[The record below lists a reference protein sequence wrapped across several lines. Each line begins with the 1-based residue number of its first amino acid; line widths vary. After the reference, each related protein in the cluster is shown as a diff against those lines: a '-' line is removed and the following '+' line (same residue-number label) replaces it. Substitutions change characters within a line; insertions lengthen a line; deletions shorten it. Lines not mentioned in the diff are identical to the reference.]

1 MIITELECIRNKQTA
16 KDAEHLV
23 KYGAKQSDAKKLV
36 KYGAGKTKDAPA
48 SEGHSFF
55 ICANEIDCI
64 EAEMSDEA
72 ISIDWHD
79 AITELQSSYKHN
91 PTVKHPFRH
100 FVISID
106 ENEHLADKEW
116 RKVVRETMSHL
127 GYDNARYIAFRHADT
142 ENSHVHITVSTQDL
156 ATNKVISNWFSIE
169 KAQEKMREFEKEFG
183 LKELENSKD
192 AIANNNF
199 LVSEMHTPQ
208 KIKMMMRRLVDNAIC
223 NMEKRVLAF
232 EKLSSNH
239 SDKRNIEK
247 HISRSLPLFKSYL
260 MCQGIEITLKEDAKN
275 GKFSGLIY
283 HFKDY
288 SIPAG
293 KLRSGNKYT
302 IGGLVKRGVLDESSN
317 LISSYNAAM
326 TEYMRVQLD
335 TDYEFFTARR
345 KEAEHKAEKVKK
357 TIKDWNKQE
366 HALLIFSARKRY
378 EKEVQEALDFWLY
391 HEKKTK
397 NKRMRP
403 VLHAIY
409 EAEIGIHKGSGKLT
423 KFLELLVIMLF
434 EISKKQKWDLR
445 VTPVKTDDDI
455 EALQDRLDVEIHNN
469 DHVNMLL
476 THEKNMKKAFKE
488 RINNLNL

>member
-1 MIITELECIRNKQTA
+1 MIITELECTRSKQTER
-16 KDAEHLV
+16 DAEHLV
-23 KYGAKQSDAKKLV
+23 EYGAKQNDAKNLTN
-36 KYGAGKTKDAPA
+36 YGAGKTKDASA

-72 ISIDWHD
+72 TSIDWHD

-100 FVISID
+100 FVISIA
-106 ENEHLADKEW
+106 EGEQLTDKQW

-183 LKELENSKD
+183 LQQLESSRD
-192 AIANNNF
+192 AIANNNT
-199 LVSEMHTPQ
+199 LVSDLHTPE
-208 KIKMMMRRLVDNAIC
+208 KIKMMIRRLVDNAID

-232 EKLSSNH
+232 EKLPSNH
-239 SDKRNIEK
+239 PDKRNVEK
-247 HISRSLPLFKSYL
+247 HISRSLPLFKSCL

-275 GKFSGLIY
+275 DKFCGLIY

-302 IGGLVKRGVLDESSN
+302 IGGLVKRGVLNESSN

-335 TDYEFFTARR
+335 TDYEFFIARR
-345 KEAEHKAEKVKK
+345 KEAERNSEKIKK
-357 TIKDWNKQE
+357 EMKEWDKNE
-366 HALLIFSARKRY
+366 EAFLIFSARKRHAQA
-378 EKEVQEALDFWLY
+378 VQDAIDFWMY
-391 HEKKTK
+391 HNKQIK

-409 EAEIGIHKGSGKLT
+409 EIDKGIHKGSGEMT
-423 KFLELLVIMLF
+423 KFFELLLIMLLEL
-434 EISKKQKWDLR
+434 SKKYGWGLN
-445 VTPVKTDDDI
+445 VTAVKKDCDI

-476 THEKNMKKAFKE
+476 THEKNMKKTFKE
-488 RINNLNL
+488 RMNNLSL